1 MSKASTQVWATQ
13 AWTKWRQAAA
23 PLVVVVALTLIIGLK
38 DPRFFTAGN
47 FSNVLSRTVTLA
59 LIAIGQTVVIV
70 SGQIDLSVG
79 SVLALTSVCAGLV
92 INAEHGLPAMLPDTM
107 RVPLAVGA
115 AMLVGT
121 LCGFVNGQ
129 VTCKAK
135 VPSFVVTLAM
145 MGLARGLALVLSH
158 SQTVGGLSALNDLV
172 LVQFAGLKLTVWV
185 LIAVGLAVWFLLG
198 RTVFGRNAFATGA
211 NPIAAR
217 LSGVKVDRNVV
228 LTFCLSGLLVG
239 IAGWIEAGRISSAS
253 PTMGELM
260 ELDAIAAAVIGGAS
274 LAGGQGG
281 VGGTLL
287 GVTIMAV
294 LRNGCNLLQIP
305 NEWEKVV
312 IGPLIV
318 FAVLYDRWLRRR
330 QAGAR

>member
-1 MSKASTQVWATQ
+1 MQARVKRLWAR
-13 AWTKWRQAAA
+13 WRQAAA
-23 PLVVVVALTLIIGLK
+23 PLVVVVILALVFGLK
-38 DPRFFTAGN
+38 DPRFFTPGN
-47 FSNVLSRTVTLA
+47 LSNVLSRNVTLA

-92 INAEHGLPAMLPDTM
+92 LTAEHGLPAMLGDEF
-107 RVPLAVGA
+107 RVPLAIGA
-115 AMLVGT
+115 AMLVGL

-158 SQTVGGLSALNDLV
+158 SQTIGGLTRLNELV
-172 LVQFAGLKLTVWV
+172 LLRFGGLQLTVWV
-185 LIAVGLAVWFLLG
+185 LLAVGLVVWFLLG

-211 NPIAAR
+211 NPVASR
-217 LSGVKVDRNVV
+217 LSGVRVDRNVV

-239 IAGWIEAGRISSAS
+239 VAGWIEAGRISSAS
-253 PTMGELM
+253 PTTGELM

-274 LAGGQGG
+274 LSGGQGG
-281 VGGTLL
+281 VGGTVL

-294 LRNGCNLLQIP
+294 LRNGCNLMRIP

-330 QAGAR
+330 RAGER

>member
-1 MSKASTQVWATQ
+1 MRSKATQWLMR
-13 AWTKWRQAAA
+13 WRQAAA
-23 PLVVVVALTLIIGLK
+23 PLVVVVVLAAIVGSQ
-38 DPRFFTAGN
+38 DASFFSRGN
-47 FSNVLSRTVTLA
+47 LSNVVSRTVTLA

-79 SVLALTSVCAGLV
+79 SVLALSAVCAGLV
-92 INAEHGLPAMLPDTM
+92 LKAETGLPAMLGDGF
-107 RVPLAVGA
+107 RVPLAVLA
-115 AMLVGT
+115 AMTVGT
-121 LCGFVNGQ
+121 VCGWLNGI

-145 MGLARGLALVLSH
+145 MGLARGVALVLSS
-158 SQTVGGLSALNDLV
+158 SQTVAGLGQLNDLV
-172 LVQFAGLKLTVWV
+172 LVQFGGLKLTVWV
-185 LIAVGLAVWFLLG
+185 LIAVGLVIWFLLAK
-198 RTVFGRNAFATGA
+198 TVFGRNAFATGA

-217 LSGVKVDRNVV
+217 LSGVRVDRNLV
-228 LTFCLSGLLVG
+228 LVFCLSGLLVG
-239 IAGWIEAGRISSAS
+239 VAGWIEAGRIGPAAA
-253 PTMGELM
+253 TMGELM

-294 LRNGCNLLQIP
+294 LRNGCNLMNVP

-330 QAGAR
+330 QAAHGT

>member
-1 MSKASTQVWATQ
+1 
-13 AWTKWRQAAA
+13 
-23 PLVVVVALTLIIGLK
+23 
-38 DPRFFTAGN
+38 
-47 FSNVLSRTVTLA
+47 
-59 LIAIGQTVVIV
+59 
-70 SGQIDLSVG
+70 
-79 SVLALTSVCAGLV
+79 
-92 INAEHGLPAMLPDTM
+92 ML
-107 RVPLAVGA
+107 L
-115 AMLVGT
+115 
-121 LCGFVNGQ
+121 
-129 VTCKAK
+129 
-135 VPSFVVTLAM
+135 
-145 MGLARGLALVLSH
+145 
-158 SQTVGGLSALNDLV
+158 
-172 LVQFAGLKLTVWV
+172 
-185 LIAVGLAVWFLLG
+185 AVGLAVWFLLG

-211 NPIAAR
+211 NPVAAR
-217 LSGVKVDRNVV
+217 LSGVRVDRNLV
-228 LTFCLSGLLVG
+228 LVFCLSGLLVG
-239 IAGWIEAGRISSAS
+239 VAGWIEAGRIGSAS

-330 QAGAR
+330 QAGTR